1 MKAVALDTQRKYL
14 TIDAHTTRRLVPQRY
29 PMLLLDYVK
38 AYYYEKSC
46 CVGVKVVS
54 QSDPVLVGHFP
65 DFPIYPGVL
74 IIEAL
79 AQNSGML
86 VSLLTMQAERASIDA
101 VVQMLASLRD
111 GASLGI
117 SNMMVLV
124 ESKIKHTEPVY
135 PGSTMELESSL
146 VLQREG
152 MYVCKVRALVEG
164 HEVTKGQ
171 LSLAKMPASMLTQL
185 GGGIS

>member
-14 TIDAHTTRRLVPQRY
+14 AIDAHTTRRLVPQRF

-38 AYYYEKSC
+38 AYYYDKSC

-86 VSLLTMQAERASIDA
+86 VSLLTMQAGSTSIEA
-101 VVQMLASLRD
+101 VVQALASLRD
-111 GASLGI
+111 GANLKGN
-117 SNMMVLV
+117 NMMVLV
-124 ESKIKHTEPVY
+124 ESKIKHIEPVY

-146 VLQREG
+146 MLQREG
-152 MYVCKVRALVEG
+152 MFVCKVRALVDG

-171 LSLAKMPASMLTQL
+171 LSLAKMPTSMLHRL
-185 GGGIS
+185 DGSAS